1 MIRNLL
7 TLTERRFDRT
17 LQEQVKVQ
25 SAIKVLEQQ
34 RTHLQLRM
42 TTLETQIILFEQS
55 AQLNKVAFWE
65 QQRLKAAL
73 LAEIAH
79 LQYQIESI
87 GSELIKY
94 EQSRKQ
100 IVARMVTLRN
110 KCEKFRNYLKQQRLA
125 RCLKLERQQQNE
137 IEELSVY
144 GNNETWVK

>member
-1 MIRNLL
+1 MIKNLL
-7 TLTERRFDRT
+7 TLTERRLDRT
-17 LQEQVKVQ
+17 LQEQAKLQ
-25 SAIKVLEQQ
+25 SAIKALVQQ
-34 RTHLQLRM
+34 RRDLQLQM
-42 TTLETQIILFEQS
+42 TALGTQTLLYEQS
-55 AQLNKVAFWE
+55 AELNKVAFWE
-65 QQRLKAAL
+65 RQRLKAAL

-137 IEELSVY
+137 IEELSIY
-144 GNNETWVK
+144 GNNET